1 MPLHKRLDTESH
13 MAPRP
18 RDHATELRLWL
29 KLLASANLIEAE
41 IRRRLRE
48 RFGTTLPRFDLL
60 AQLERVDDGLLLG
73 ELSRRM
79 MVSNGNMTG
88 LVERLVRSGLIERN
102 LSEADRRAVRVRLTA
117 DGRRVFAEMAAA
129 HAGWVAELFAEVSE
143 DEQKALW
150 SRLGRLEAAVLA
162 AGANREGRSPDGAS
176 A

>member
-1 MPLHKRLDTESH
+1 MPLHKRLDTEPH
-13 MAPRP
+13 LAGRP
-18 RDHATELRLWL
+18 RDHATGLRLWL
-29 KLLASANLIEAE
+29 KLLATANLIEAE

-60 AQLERVDDGLLLG
+60 AQLERVEDGLLLG

-117 DGRRVFAEMAAA
+117 EGRRVFAEMAAA
-129 HAGWVAELFAEVSE
+129 HADWVAELFAKVPE
-143 DEQKALW
+143 DEQKALR
-150 SRLGRLEAAVLA
+150 SRLRRLEASVRTAVE
-162 AGANREGRSPDGAS
+162 NRSPDGAS
-176 A
+176 V